1 MAMGRPSIYSQELA
15 VTICDRLI
23 HGEGLRAIC
32 RDDAMPSI
40 STVIDWIKN
49 KDDFSAQ
56 YAKAR
61 ELQAELLLDEI
72 LEIAD
77 DSSQDTIDTANGK
90 IANTEFIARSRLRVD
105 TRKWAMGKMSRKFND
120 KIIQEVT
127 GANGDPISLLLTQV
141 QGNSLGV
148 SQTTA
153 DDDED

>member
-56 YAKAR
+56 YARAR

-77 DSSQDTIDTANGK
+77 DSSQDAIDTANGK
-90 IANTEFIARSRLRVD
+90 VANTEFIARSRLRVD

-127 GANGDPISLLLTQV
+127 GANGDPIQHA
-141 QGNSLGV
+141 V
-148 SQTTA
+148 SIKIEF
-153 DDDED
+153 DDE

>member
-1 MAMGRPSIYSQELA
+1 MAMGRPSIYNEELA
-15 VTICDRLI
+15 AIICDRLI

-32 RDDAMPSI
+32 RDDAMPAI

-105 TRKWAMGKMSRKFND
+105 TRKWAMGKMSRKFSD
-120 KIIQEVT
+120 KVIPENITPEKQEAQKVIIEVVDARKNAET
-127 GANGDPISLLLTQV
+127 
-141 QGNSLGV
+141 
-148 SQTTA
+148 
-153 DDDED
+153 

>member
-1 MAMGRPSIYSQELA
+1 MAFGRPSIYSQELA
-15 VTICDRLI
+15 ATICERLI
-23 HGEGLRAIC
+23 YGEGLRAIC
-32 RDDAMPSI
+32 RDDDMPAI

-56 YAKAR
+56 YARAR

-77 DSSQDTIDTANGK
+77 DSSKDVVDTGLGK
-90 IANTEFIARSRLRVD
+90 VVDHEVIARSRLRVD

-127 GANGDPISLLLTQV
+127 GANGDPISLLLTQI

-148 SQTTA
+148 SQSTA
-153 DDDED
+153 GDDD

>member
-15 VTICDRLI
+15 ATICDRLI

-32 RDDAMPSI
+32 RDDDMPAL

-49 KDDFSAQ
+49 KQDFSVQ
-56 YAKAR
+56 YTKAR
-61 ELQAELLLDEI
+61 ELQAELMLDDI

-77 DSSQDTIDTANGK
+77 DSSQDAIDTANGK
-90 IANTEFIARSRLRVD
+90 VANTEFIARSRLRVD

-127 GANGDPISLLLTQV
+127 GANGDAIQHA
-141 QGNSLGV
+141 V
-148 SQTTA
+148 SIKIEF
-153 DDDED
+153 DDE